1 MEKTVRKGGAN
12 VDKMNVRTKTFVFEI
27 EDAEDGIADCEVN
40 DFCDSVRAVS
50 MVLDR
55 YNSKLLYRIIYKV
68 EYEEI

>member
-12 VDKMNVRTKTFVFEI
+12 VDKGVVQTKTFVFALEDV
-27 EDAEDGIADCEVN
+27 EDGYADAEVN
-40 DFCDSVRAVS
+40 EFCRSVKAPS

-68 EYEEI
+68 EYED

>member
-1 MEKTVRKGGAN
+1 MEKTARKGGVN

-27 EDAEDGIADCEVN
+27 EDAEDGFADAEVN

-68 EYEEI
+68 DYED

>member
-1 MEKTVRKGGAN
+1 MEKTVRKGGLN

-27 EDAEDGIADCEVN
+27 EDAQDGFADAEVN
-40 DFCDSVRAVS
+40 EFCDAVRAVS

-68 EYEEI
+68 EYED